1 MPSSCPP
8 DSGTSVQP
16 YFQLVMSFLFPH
28 HQVLKLV
35 WGPSIGRKEVSWLQ
49 KTFRVASLHK
59 REQQA
64 LGEERKSPS
73 WGWRTRKGGCHA
85 PESGWDTVTSFI
97 THDPPNHV
105 CLPVDRFAFR
115 MKSAWLPLSC
125 HSKHISPIV
134 SSSIKERRDIKMSIL
149 WCWCK
154 EEGKFWVWSP
164 GIPPG
169 AGKDSVHTSQIT
181 HSCASRR
188 LLRSIL
194 GEFSDGPK
202 ARTWHLHC
210 RGLSSVP
217 CQGTKIPQV
226 SRHSQEQKTPKQKKK
241 SIFSGT
247 SERSQ
252 TCWYGHHQ
260 NKREKSKQ
268 KGGKEVWITLYHE
281 KFLTLDGPF
290 YVNHTQVFFIRKA
303 KPVSVWGQKRLRFTS
318 YSAQRFE
325 LSAESQ

>member
-1 MPSSCPP
+1 MPSWFWNLSPTLLP
-8 DSGTSVQP
+8 AGNVFFISTSSSSQTG
-16 YFQLVMSFLFPH
+16 LRSFH
-28 HQVLKLV
+28 
-35 WGPSIGRKEVSWLQ
+35 RKERSVLVTKDLSCSFSAQKRTAGFRGREKEPFLRLTYEEGRLPCPWVWLGH
-49 KTFRVASLHK
+49 SDILHNS
-59 REQQA
+59 R
-64 LGEERKSPS
+64 
-73 WGWRTRKGGCHA
+73 
-85 PESGWDTVTSFI
+85 
-97 THDPPNHV
+97 PPHHV

-241 SIFSGT
+241 SIFPGT